1 MPDYDSPWKQALE
14 KYFPAFMAFFFPQ
27 AHADI
32 DWKRGYSFLD
42 KELEQVVRDAELGKR
57 LADKLVQVWRQDGEA
72 EYILAHIEV
81 QGQKKSDFAERMYVY
96 NYRIYDRYRHPVASL
111 AVLADEEDHWRPAEY
126 SYELW
131 GSRAGLRFPV
141 VKLLDYREHWQ
152 DLEASDNPF
161 ATVVMAHIKAKE
173 TAHNSD
179 ERYRWKLSL
188 IRRLYERGYR
198 KEDILEL
205 FRFIDWV
212 LQLPQEQEE
221 RLWQELNDFEARRNM
236 QYVTSVERIGFEKG
250 KQEGFQEG
258 RQEGLQ
264 LGEMTVIKRL
274 IIRRFGEA
282 PAWVEERLAKATVE
296 ELEQWAERILDASSL
311 EDVFKP

>member
-14 KYFPAFMAFFFPQ
+14 KYFPAFMAFFFPR

-32 DWKRGYSFLD
+32 NWESGYSFLD
-42 KELEQVVRDAELGKR
+42 KELEKVVRDAELGKR

-81 QGQKKSDFAERMYVY
+81 QGQKKLDFPERMYVY
-96 NYRIYDRYRHPVASL
+96 NYRIYDRYRRPVASL
-111 AVLADEEDHWRPAEY
+111 AVLADEEDHWRPAKY

-131 GSRAGLRFPV
+131 GSRAGLWFPV
-141 VKLLDYREHWQ
+141 VKLLDYREQWQ
-152 DLEASDNPF
+152 ELEASDNPF

-179 ERYRWKLSL
+179 ERYRWKLNL
-188 IRRLYERGYR
+188 IRRLYEGGYR

-221 RLWQELNDFEARRNM
+221 RLWQELNDFEARRKM

-250 KQEGFQEG
+250 KQEG
-258 RQEGLQ
+258 LQ
-264 LGEMTVIKRL
+264 LGEMTVIKRQ
-274 IIRRFGEA
+274 IIRRFGEI
-282 PAWVEERLAKATVE
+282 PAWVEECLAKATVHE
-296 ELEQWAERILDASSL
+296 MEQWAERILDASSL
-311 EDVFKP
+311 EDVFKL